1 MKYICIVE
9 KCTEFLQFLLST
21 ILPFFFFALIEYID
35 KTSKR
40 YRQAR
45 NWNHQ
50 ARNKLH
56 FEEAHSVSLVKI

>member
-1 MKYICIVE
+1 MYGVPAIFIIYDL
-9 KCTEFLQFLLST
+9 T
-21 ILPFFFFALIEYID
+21 FFFFTLIEYID